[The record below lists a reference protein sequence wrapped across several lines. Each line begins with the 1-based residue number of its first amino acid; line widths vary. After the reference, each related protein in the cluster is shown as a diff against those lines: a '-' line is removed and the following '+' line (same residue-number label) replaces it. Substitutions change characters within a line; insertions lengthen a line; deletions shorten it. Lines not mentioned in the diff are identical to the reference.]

1 MLLSGGDRSANDSML
16 TRRQEEMEFGQR
28 GWPGQRQR
36 VGENQNGWCSDP
48 KAKGERS
55 KGPGHR
61 GSYRSDPEAQ
71 VHLLS

>member
-1 MLLSGGDRSANDSML
+1 MA
-16 TRRQEEMEFGQR
+16 FGQR

-36 VGENQNGWCSDP
+36 VGESQNGWRSDP